1 MRLPLIA
8 ASATFAVDQL
18 SKVFVLAVL
27 RLDQIG
33 GVDVL
38 PPLLNF
44 RMAWNRGVNFGLLDG
59 NSELQRWILV
69 GFAVSVAA
77 AIMVWARRGGRSRT
91 EQALAG
97 ALAGGAA
104 GNAADRILYGAV
116 VDFLNMSCCGIDNP
130 FVFNLADV
138 AVVAG
143 AAGLI
148 AAGSAAARRG

>member
-1 MRLPLIA
+1 MRLPLIV

-18 SKVFVLAVL
+18 SKVYVLAVL
-27 RLDQIG
+27 QLDRIG

-44 RMAWNRGVNFGLLDG
+44 RMAWNRGVNFGLLHG
-59 NSELQRWILV
+59 NSEIQRWILV
-69 GFAVSVAA
+69 GFALSVAA
-77 AIMVWARRGGRSRT
+77 AMMVWVRRGGRSRT
-91 EQALAG
+91 EQVLAG

-130 FVFNLADV
+130 FVFNLADA

-148 AAGSAAARRG
+148 AAGTVTAGKG